1 VSDVAQSE
9 RINPDVLR
17 WARETAGL
25 SVEEAA
31 ERLGLKD
38 TARATAVDKLQQL
51 EAGDRMPSRTTL
63 EKAVTAYRRPLI
75 VFYMAAPPKRGERAA
90 DFRTQSGAV
99 SKRANAILDTL
110 LRDMKARQQMLRDLL
125 EDTDEA
131 EKRPFVASA
140 ETSDGPKNVA
150 GLIRKQLKV
159 TWDQQKQCND
169 TSTLFSR
176 LRMSAEREGIYVLL
190 LGDVGSWHSDI
201 GEEVFRG
208 FALTDDIAPIVV
220 INDNDAA
227 TARPFTLIHELAHI
241 WIGASGVSGPLRD
254 IPDNIIEKFC
264 NDTASEF
271 LLPSEE
277 LPDLSS
283 LRNAPFN
290 DVIEAVQGI
299 AGRWNVSELAVAYR
313 MNRNG
318 WISSQM
324 ASSLF
329 AMYVERWRTQKQRE
343 KAVRQPDEKG
353 PSYYVVR
360 RHRLGAG
367 LLDVV
372 RRALQEEVVS
382 YTRAGQI
389 LGVGP
394 ASVSPLL
401 HEDRAAGR

>member
-1 VSDVAQSE
+1 
-9 RINPDVLR
+9 
-17 WARETAGL
+17 
-25 SVEEAA
+25 
-31 ERLGLKD
+31 
-38 TARATAVDKLQQL
+38 
-51 EAGDRMPSRTTL
+51 
-63 EKAVTAYRRPLI
+63 
-75 VFYMAAPPKRGERAA
+75 
-90 DFRTQSGAV
+90 
-99 SKRANAILDTL
+99 
-110 LRDMKARQQMLRDLL
+110 
-125 EDTDEA
+125 
-131 EKRPFVASA
+131 
-140 ETSDGPKNVA
+140 
-150 GLIRKQLKV
+150 
-159 TWDQQKQCND
+159 
-169 TSTLFSR
+169 
-176 LRMSAEREGIYVLL
+176 MSAEREGIYVLL